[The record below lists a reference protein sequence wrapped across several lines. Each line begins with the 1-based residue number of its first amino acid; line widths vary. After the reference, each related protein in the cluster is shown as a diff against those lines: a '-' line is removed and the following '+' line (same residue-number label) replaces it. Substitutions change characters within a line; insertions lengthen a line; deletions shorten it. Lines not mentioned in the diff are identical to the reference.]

1 MKTYVP
7 SYPDLMGKVALITG
21 ASSGI
26 GSATARF
33 LAASGAK
40 VVVNYWKNEKGA
52 AETVAAITAQDGAAV
67 AIKADVSG
75 GAGCASLV
83 EATVKKFGP
92 VDILVNNAGSIVVRL
107 GILDLTEDK
116 WDEVLNLNL
125 RSVYLCTRAV
135 ARTMIE
141 RKGGAIVNMASIAA
155 RNGGGPGAGHYAA
168 SKAAVIA
175 FSKNVAKELAP
186 HGVRVNCVAPGII
199 DTPLHEQFSTPE
211 MMKGFIATIPMGR
224 VGTAAEVASVI
235 GFLCSDASSYVCGET
250 IEINGAQLMM

>member
-1 MKTYVP
+1 MP
-7 SYPDLMGKVALITG
+7 SYPDLIGKVALITG

-52 AETVAAITAQDGAAV
+52 AETVAAITAQGGAAV

-92 VDILVNNAGSIVVRL
+92 VDILVNNAGSI
-107 GILDLTEDK
+107 
-116 WDEVLNLNL
+116 
-125 RSVYLCTRAV
+125 
-135 ARTMIE
+135 
-141 RKGGAIVNMASIAA
+141 
-155 RNGGGPGAGHYAA
+155 GGPGAGHYAA

-186 HGVRVNCVAPGII
+186 RGVRVNCVAPGII
-199 DTPLHEQFSTPE
+199 DTPLHDQFSTPE